1 MKPHLTRWLQSYAV
15 AAVIFAA
22 LDVVWILG
30 VANPQYKAQIG
41 DLIAADT
48 NYVAAVAFY
57 LIYVAG
63 MVHYGVRPNDRRAT
77 LRQRITGAALF
88 GFFTY
93 ATWALTGLAVLQGFP
108 TLVALTDIAWGTVA
122 CAVVT
127 WLTVVVLGKVFRKE
141 PAAR

>member
-1 MKPHLTRWLQSYAV
+1 MKPHLKRWLQSYAV

-63 MVHYGVRPNDRRAT
+63 IVHYGVRPNDRRAT

-108 TLVALTDIAWGTVA
+108 TLVALTDIAWGTAA

-127 WLTVVVLGKVFRKE
+127 WLTVLVLGKVLRKE

>member
-1 MKPHLTRWLQSYAV
+1 MKPHLKRWFLAYGV
-15 AAVIFAA
+15 TAVIFAA

-41 DLIAADT
+41 DLIATNT

-63 MVHYGVRPNDRRAT
+63 MVHYGVRPNERNAT
-77 LRQRITGAALF
+77 LRQRVTGAALF

-93 ATWALTGLAVLQGFP
+93 ATWALTGLAVLKGFP
-108 TLVALTDIAWGTVA
+108 TLVAITDIAWGTVA

-127 WLTVVVLGKVFRKE
+127 WLTTLVLGKVLRRDI
-141 PAAR
+141 AAS

>member
-1 MKPHLTRWLQSYAV
+1 MKPSLKRWLLAYGV
-15 AAVIFAA
+15 TAVIFAA

-41 DLIAADT
+41 DLIATNT
-48 NYVAAVAFY
+48 NYLAAVAFY

-63 MVHYGVRPNDRRAT
+63 MVHYGVRPNDRHAT

-93 ATWALTGLAVLQGFP
+93 ATWALTGLAVLKGFP
-108 TLVALTDIAWGTVA
+108 ALVAITDIAWGTVA

-127 WLTVVVLGKVFRKE
+127 WLTVLVLGKVLRRDI
-141 PAAR
+141 AAH